1 MFYHYSIVCSRCL
14 IGMELLRWGLISTSK
29 FPRLSEVKKGQTC
42 VDTLRS
48 TDQVH
53 PNHELV
59 LVVRKKP
66 VHQTLTG
73 RCDIERPIFLLL
85 GRAPQQAF
93 CRIRK
98 VFVDKHPHLH
108 MSNTCHPSPSHDCQQ
123 LCSLFGLGH
132 IYDRNPDER
141 IHNIMHA
148 LYKHWKYKLPTRYP
162 WPLLFLPKV

>member
-1 MFYHYSIVCSRCL
+1 MICFIITALSVSVVWSEWSSKSYIL
-14 IGMELLRWGLISTSK
+14 TSGR
-29 FPRLSEVKKGQTC
+29 PEVKKGQTC
-42 VDTLRS
+42 VGTLRS
-48 TDQVH
+48 TDRVH

-59 LVVRKKP
+59 LVVRKKL

-98 VFVDKHPHLH
+98 EFVDKHPHLH
-108 MSNTCHPSPSHDCQQ
+108 MSNTCHPSPSQHCQQ

-132 IYDRNPDER
+132 ICDRNQDEH

-148 LYKHWKYKLPTRYP
+148 LYKH
-162 WPLLFLPKV
+162 